1 MYQFIL
7 NLNSLQKKFSLTSN
21 YLGPNPIVVKR
32 IDCIVCIL
40 TECFLILNHLQ
51 ILQDLKL
58 GKIFCLNVEYHES
71 ELYKLSISIVQVIK
85 QYFVQISCYFETNAK
100 RVCGLFFKQ

>member
-1 MYQFIL
+1 M
-7 NLNSLQKKFSLTSN
+7 
-21 YLGPNPIVVKR
+21 
-32 IDCIVCIL
+32 
-40 TECFLILNHLQ
+40 LNHLQ

-71 ELYKLSISIVQVIK
+71 ELYKLSMSIFQFIK
-85 QYFVQISCYFETNAK
+85 QYFVQISCNFETNAK